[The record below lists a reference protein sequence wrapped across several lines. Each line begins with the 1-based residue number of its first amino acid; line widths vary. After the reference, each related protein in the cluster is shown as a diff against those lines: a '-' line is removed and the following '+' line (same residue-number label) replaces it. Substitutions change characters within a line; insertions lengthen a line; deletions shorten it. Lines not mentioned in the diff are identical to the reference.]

1 MYTFL
6 FIHEDS
12 IKSYFTVFNEIHHT
26 LVFPLV
32 SAFKSTTA
40 WQWRKGT
47 FSSPLQELLLWGVWW
62 GSKLLMR
69 EVRTSAEGQN
79 TQEPLVPLQV
89 IVFLSTVLRSYQ
101 CSVRSGDLPG
111 SRQWTKLT
119 TNELEKA
126 LSATFTLATGRAAP
140 CTWPMNGGE
149 RVWSRDAQQIPGGVF
164 DWSKLS
170 QQKTRVLASAA
181 RRGAV
186 SWWPGGNGELVSA
199 AALKVL
205 WVGCSL
211 AVSWAE

>member
-1 MYTFL
+1 MRYITRWYCRWFQPSRAQL
-6 FIHEDS
+6 HDNEGKGRS
-12 IKSYFTVFNEIHHT
+12 PVLCRSCSYG
-26 LVFPLV
+26 
-32 SAFKSTTA
+32 AFGGA
-40 WQWRKGT
+40 QN
-47 FSSPLQELLLWGVWW
+47 LW
-62 GSKLLMR
+62 LR

-89 IVFLSTVLRSYQ
+89 IVFLSTVLRTYQ

-126 LSATFTLATGRAAP
+126 LSTTLALATGRAAP
-140 CTWPMNGGE
+140 CMWPMNGGE

-164 DWSKLS
+164 DWSTLS